1 VSSAY
6 HELGIL
12 PLFELVSWLWFRR
25 PIEDFTLGSEYA
37 NSGIRKFCND
47 LLEARSAKDDLG
59 KDLTSVP
66 ALGQTGSI
74 PRGFGKVFGIP
85 EKRKTRFGSLSICL
99 CWNCALIRSSATR
112 QP

>member
-47 LLEARSAKDDLG
+47 LLEARSEKDDLG

-74 PRGFGKVFGIP
+74 PSKYKGWSHAQVR
-85 EKRKTRFGSLSICL
+85 
-99 CWNCALIRSSATR
+99 
-112 QP
+112 